1 MGTTVW
7 RVIAALPALAFSVWV
22 WLVMWALAPGYISAP
37 VTAMWAVML
46 AVATT
51 RTGQNA
57 LMWLLPARK
66 PNVDEERAMTDSIAR
81 MRQTGPAA
89 AQLGVRIVRM
99 PGIAAAGS
107 GRHNIVVTRDA
118 VCALQAGRLPPD
130 HMTALLVSAAG
141 QVIGGATRL
150 EWPLTVL
157 TLPWLPFRILQR
169 GFSMAFGTRRSVR
182 FVLKMRGLYAICAFL
197 QATTEG
203 HPVIGVGV
211 LAAAAATYWQPY
223 AARQVMLGQTRAGDQ
238 HATQQGVE
246 AAPSRV
252 AGQAPPRGRHG
263 SATFRHRRQAWDR
276 RTVAA
281 KKGMTSMH
289 ESAP

>member
-22 WLVMWALAPGYISAP
+22 LLVMWALAPGYISA
-37 VTAMWAVML
+37 TATGVWAVML
-46 AVATT
+46 AGAPT

-57 LMWLLPARK
+57 LMWLLPARR
-66 PNVDEERAMTDSIAR
+66 PNSDEERAMADPIAR

-89 AQLGVRIVRM
+89 ARLGVRIVGM

-107 GRHNIVVTRDA
+107 GRHNIVVTRNA

-130 HMTALLVSAAG
+130 RMTAMLVSAAG

-157 TLPWLPFRILQR
+157 TLPWLPFRILLK
-169 GFSMAFGTRRSVR
+169 GFMTAFGNSLAVR
-182 FVLKMRGLYAICAFL
+182 FALKMRGLYAICAFL

-211 LAAAAATYWQPY
+211 LAAVAATYWQPY
-223 AARQVMLGQTRAGDQ
+223 AARQVMLGQTRTGDQ
-238 HATQQGVE
+238 HATQQGV
-246 AAPSRV
+246 
-252 AGQAPPRGRHG
+252 
-263 SATFRHRRQAWDR
+263 
-276 RTVAA
+276 
-281 KKGMTSMH
+281 
-289 ESAP
+289 